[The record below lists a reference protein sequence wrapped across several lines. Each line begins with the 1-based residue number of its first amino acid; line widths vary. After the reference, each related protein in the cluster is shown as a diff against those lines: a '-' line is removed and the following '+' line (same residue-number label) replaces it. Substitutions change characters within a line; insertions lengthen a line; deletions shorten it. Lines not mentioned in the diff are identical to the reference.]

1 MKRKAAFVSVAAA
14 LVFTAAAAQVLV
26 IGEKVPDFKVK
37 EWMVMGKPVPSP
49 QKMMLVEF
57 FHPSNAGSAGRL
69 AELDRLAGKYTAG
82 VTVAVITKDDSDS
95 ARKMLR
101 DASERY
107 HAGID
112 DAGRTFAA
120 FGVQYVPYAVLI
132 DPKGR
137 LLWMGNPAT
146 MDDSIIENNLENGI
160 YRDRSLRKAPQ
171 GGKR

>member
-1 MKRKAAFVSVAAA
+1 MKRNAAFVLVAA
-14 LVFTAAAAQVLV
+14 LVFTAAAAQVPV

-37 EWMVMGKPVPSP
+37 EWLSMHRPVPAP
-49 QKMMLVEF
+49 GRMMLVEF
-57 FHPSNAGSAGRL
+57 FHPSNAGSVGRL
-69 AELDRLAGKYTAG
+69 SELDRLAKQYPAG
-82 VTVAVITKDDSDS
+82 LTVAVITKEDSPEV
-95 ARKMLR
+95 RRMLR
-101 DASERY
+101 EASSRY

-137 LLWMGNPAT
+137 LLWMGNSTA

-160 YRDRSLRKAPQ
+160 YRDRSLRKASQ